1 MSGIIKIVKGMNTNW
16 ITSDKVERK
25 TYTSWGSLLSTHIIH
40 GKPGL
45 LKRLAIKYDA
55 EIDPDGKSFTLYG
68 QMKVKF
74 TQL

>member
-1 MSGIIKIVKGMNTNW
+1 MNNNW
-16 ITSDKVERK
+16 ITSDKVECK
-25 TYTSWGSLLSTHIIH
+25 VYTSWGTPLSTRIIH

-55 EIDPDGKSFTLYG
+55 EIDEDGKSFTLFG
-68 QMKVKF
+68 QMKVKY